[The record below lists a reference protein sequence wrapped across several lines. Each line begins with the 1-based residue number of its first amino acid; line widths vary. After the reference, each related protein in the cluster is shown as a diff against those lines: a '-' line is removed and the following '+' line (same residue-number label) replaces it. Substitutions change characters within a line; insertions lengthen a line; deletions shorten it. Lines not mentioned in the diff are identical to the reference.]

1 MKLDIKLHDEDLP
14 DQLELS
20 DNISVDC
27 EFMGLNVER
36 DQLCLVQIST
46 GNNDAHIIKLNREK
60 YNAPNLKKILQDKNT
75 NKIFHYA
82 RADLLFIKKYLNI
95 KVENINC
102 TKVMSKIARSYS
114 DKHGLKD
121 LVKEF
126 TGHDINKNLP
136 AITTAFKIQRKAES
150 LNLSYSSYE
159 EALQDLISEIEE
171 LKDASNQDEKKSELG
186 DILFSLI
193 NVSRFIDADPEI
205 QLNKSTERFI
215 NRAKYVESKIE
226 EKSDIEQLWLEAKKA
241 EIE

>member
-95 KVENINC
+95 KVENVNC

-126 TGHDINKNLP
+126 TGQDINKNLQSSDFGGDLSEKQLQYC
-136 AITTAFKIQRKAES
+136 AKDVIFLHKIFF
-150 LNLSYSSYE
+150 
-159 EALQDLISEIEE
+159 E
-171 LKDASNQDEKKSELG
+171 LKKILIREKRDNLYTEAIKFIHTRVELDLASFSN
-186 DILFSLI
+186 DIWSH
-193 NVSRFIDADPEI
+193 
-205 QLNKSTERFI
+205 
-215 NRAKYVESKIE
+215 
-226 EKSDIEQLWLEAKKA
+226 
-241 EIE
+241 